1 MSHTDQARPQNIA
14 VNPAVAAIYHS
25 VRRIYIAIVYLI
37 ALFIKGLL
45 IKVMQNRSQ
54 PVDKDSPCQDEQW
67 KPGDTLDPGDALKL
81 DSIKPGSI
89 AISLP
94 AEIAQSWLVW
104 QCQMVAGVIC
114 GAIFAPENL
123 EISEN
128 ALATWPEGEG
138 RDPVLTEI
146 AQQIISEGHGII
158 RSLEH
163 YGPGDLSTCDLV
175 GCPLVSDE
183 QIVGVVVLM
192 ISSRSES
199 QQRAILQ
206 LLQWG
211 GVWIEKLIGQRIN
224 YQQQFGTFSTNM
236 VAAALG
242 LPNSHLAALETV
254 NRLADRFK
262 CERVSLGM
270 RHGMSIQLLALSHVT
285 RFDPRTQ
292 LVRRIE
298 AAMEESADQSATIVK
313 PHDPNRVRVVT
324 RAHEELLEQD
334 GCGASCT
341 VLLPG
346 NKGYVGALILE
357 RKSDVP
363 FDKEIVSECE
373 SLAKLIGHILEMRQR
388 DELHFFLKAAE
399 ALRDFTAAV
408 VGPAHF
414 KLKVFAVCAMLLL
427 AVSSLF
433 NGEYRITAPASIQ
446 GAVRYMLVAPQ
457 QGYIKHAEARAGDL
471 VIKGQLIAQLDDS
484 DLKLELRKWQGEK
497 NKLQKVYQ
505 EALALR
511 DRTKLSVA
519 QAQIEQVDAELQ
531 LVEGKIS
538 RTRLV
543 SPIDGLV
550 VSGDFSQSMGA
561 LVDMG
566 QVLFEVTPLDSYLVV
581 LEVDEF
587 DVAELQPGKSGQL
600 IIAAL
605 PQSTIAISVNKVVP
619 VAVADDG
626 RNYFRVEA
634 TLDEPTQLLRPGMEG
649 VAKIDMGQRKLIWI
663 WTHSLLDR
671 LRLWIWAAGL

>member
-1 MSHTDQARPQNIA
+1 
-14 VNPAVAAIYHS
+14 
-25 VRRIYIAIVYLI
+25 
-37 ALFIKGLL
+37 
-45 IKVMQNRSQ
+45 
-54 PVDKDSPCQDEQW
+54 
-67 KPGDTLDPGDALKL
+67 
-81 DSIKPGSI
+81 
-89 AISLP
+89 
-94 AEIAQSWLVW
+94 
-104 QCQMVAGVIC
+104 MVAGVIH
-114 GAIFAPENL
+114 GAVFSPTAVDESEDLLAIWPESEKCEPILN
-123 EISEN
+123 EISQQVLE
-128 ALATWPEGEG
+128 EGNG
-138 RDPVLTEI
+138 V
-146 AQQIISEGHGII
+146 I

-175 GCPLVSDE
+175 GCPLVSDD

-211 GVWIEKLIGQRIN
+211 GVWIEKLIGQRIIH
-224 YQQQFGTFSTNM
+224 QQQFGTFSTNL

-242 LPNSHLAALETV
+242 LPNTHLAALETV

-270 RHGMSIQLLALSHVT
+270 RHGMSIQLLALSHVI

-313 PHDPNRVRVVT
+313 PNDPDRVRVVT
-324 RAHEELLEQD
+324 RSHEELLKQD

-346 NKGYVGALILE
+346 QRGYVGALVFE

-388 DELHFFLKAAE
+388 DEQHFFLKANE

-408 VGPAHF
+408 MGPTRL
-414 KLKVFAVCAMLLL
+414 KLKIFALCALLL
-427 AVSSLF
+427 LGISSLF
-433 NGEYRITAPASIQ
+433 NGEHRITAPASIQ
-446 GAVRYMLVAPQ
+446 GAIRHMLVAPQ
-457 QGYIKHAEARAGDL
+457 QGYVKHAEARAGDQ
-471 VIKGQLIAQLDDS
+471 VMKGQLIAQLDDS

-519 QAQIEQVDAELQ
+519 RAQIEQVDAELQ
-531 LVEGKIS
+531 LVEGKLA
-538 RTRLV
+538 RTRLE

-550 VSGDFSQSMGA
+550 VSGDFSQSLGA
-561 LVDMG
+561 LVETG

-587 DVAELQPGKSGQL
+587 DVASLEEGKSGQL

-605 PQSTIAISVNKVVP
+605 PQSTIPVTVSKVVP

-634 TLDEPTQLLRPGMEG
+634 TLDEPTELLRPGMEG